1 MKKLCVLGLLG
12 LLISSQAEAQT
23 TTKCEGPDAR
33 ACQQQNIKTARKALD
48 RAITDA
54 CKKQGVKGAAM
65 LACRAELM
73 TKTAEGLAR

>member
-1 MKKLCVLGLLG
+1 MKISVCWGLLG

-23 TTKCEGPDAR
+23 IAKCEGPDAR
-33 ACQQQNIKTARKALD
+33 ACQQQNYKTARKTLD

-54 CKKQGVKGAAM
+54 CKKQGVKGTAM

>member
-73 TKTAEGLAR
+73 AKTAEGLAR